1 MIKKSEVVSSWN
13 QYLKSFEL
21 ASQDIYFTENY
32 VRLYEDNE
40 QQAVC
45 YVYQENENI
54 LLLPFLRSVF
64 TWNGEI
70 LYDFETPYG
79 YGGPIVNT
87 DDQGF
92 VGRALNALMEY
103 GKKYGYL
110 AGFIRFHPVL
120 HNSDLCKN
128 VFHIILDRHT
138 VAMDLSMDIDEVWMQ
153 EVHTKNRNVI
163 KKAEKN
169 GLTFVADYNYE
180 YLDHFIALYNG
191 TMDKL
196 GATNFYYFADSYY
209 KKLVKNI
216 PDSFLGVV
224 KQGDEVL
231 SAAIFMYS
239 GPYGHYHLSGS
250 NKSKLA
256 LSPNNYMLWEAAKEL
271 KKQGVERFH
280 LGGGINSDE
289 SNSLLL
295 FKMKYSKSL
304 YDFCLGKLIFNQE
317 KYDVICAEWGERNP
331 EKAEQY
337 KSFLLKYKY

>member
-13 QYLKSFEL
+13 QYIKSFSR
-21 ASQDIYFTENY
+21 ASQDIYFTESY
-32 VRLYEDNE
+32 VRLYEDNG

-45 YVYQENENI
+45 YVYQEDERI
-54 LLLPFLRSVF
+54 LLFPFLRSEF

-70 LYDFETPYG
+70 LYDFETAYG

-87 DDQGF
+87 DNQEF
-92 VGRALNALMEY
+92 VDRALNALVEY
-103 GKKYGYL
+103 GKKYGYI
-110 AGFIRFHPVL
+110 AGFVRFHPVL
-120 HNSDLCKN
+120 HNFDLCKN
-128 VFHIILDRHT
+128 VFRVIPNRHT
-138 VAMDLSMDIDEVWMQ
+138 VAMDLSMNIDEVWMK

-180 YLDHFIALYNG
+180 YLDQFISLYNG

-196 GATNFYYFADSYY
+196 GATDFYYFSDSYY
-209 KKLVKNI
+209 KKLIKNI

-224 KQGDEVL
+224 KQSDEVL
-231 SAAIFMYS
+231 AAAIFMYS

-250 NKSKLA
+250 NKSKLD
-256 LSPNNYMLWEAAKEL
+256 LSPNNFMLWEAAKEL
-271 KKQGVERFH
+271 KKHGVERFH
-280 LGGGINSDE
+280 LGGGINSDD
-289 SNSLLL
+289 SNSLLQ

-304 YDFCLGKLIFNQE
+304 YNFCLGKLIFNQE
-317 KYDVICAEWGERNP
+317 KYDVICAEWAERNP

-337 KSFLLKYKY
+337 KYFLLKYKF